1 MIHVYVV
8 ARFMNQCTV
17 CSELHCGVTNSSH
30 SLLQVCKYDIEQS
43 IKREMSGDLEDGM
56 LAIGWLVTTVVFV
69 TKS

>member
-1 MIHVYVV
+1 MCMYLLDSRTNVLCVLSLYFGV
-8 ARFMNQCTV
+8 ANNT
-17 CSELHCGVTNSSH
+17 H

-56 LAIGWLVTTVVFV
+56 LAIGWLVTAAVFV